1 MVGSIIPSSS
11 FLVNAMC
18 KQVNTDRS
26 GYIVEIGAGT
36 GCITEK
42 LIEIGLNDR
51 LFVVELDDDLY
62 YYLKEHFP
70 TANIIHGD
78 ASQLKSLLPEHVI
91 GNVSQVVSAIP
102 MLNVPGDVRKEIF
115 RSAFDVMY
123 DGGNLIQYTYSP
135 FKPPYLGDLDGL
147 ECNFVDWTLLNIPP
161 AYIWSFEE
169 LSVY

>member
-1 MVGSIIPSSS
+1 M
-11 FLVNAMC
+11 
-18 KQVNTDRS
+18 KW
-26 GYIVEIGAGT
+26 
-36 GCITEK
+36 
-42 LIEIGLNDR
+42 GLNDR

-62 YYLKEHFP
+62 FYLKDHFP

-115 RSAFDVMY
+115 HSAFDVMY

-147 ECNFVDWTLLNIPP
+147 ECNFVD
-161 AYIWSFEE
+161 
-169 LSVY
+169 